1 MKSKESLNEEIC
13 VHILTV
19 SSAML
24 GVCITV
30 IGVVRVVISIR
41 KADLIVDDI
50 LSIDALLFLGACL
63 TSYIALRSRNVSRM
77 HRTEKVADMLFLSG
91 LILMAASCLL
101 ITYSIAAA

>member
-1 MKSKESLNEEIC
+1 M
-13 VHILTV
+13 HILTV